1 MKHSGASGDAS
12 GTKDG
17 CTEKALARLK
27 FRALVLMER
36 IKLTDSPGSEFRIAL
51 NSANDIEISLP
62 RSLDFHSILG
72 VRVIV
77 PRARARRVPQ
87 PALGT
92 MTDWGPVPP
101 RASDHLP
108 QRRERSVQ
116 GSPQRVSPASF
127 PA

>member
-1 MKHSGASGDAS
+1 MKHSGDSGDAS

-36 IKLTDSPGSEFRIAL
+36 MKLTDSPGLEFRIAL

-62 RSLDFHSILG
+62 RSLDFHSILD

-77 PRARARRVPQ
+77 SRARARRVPQ
-87 PALGT
+87 PAH
-92 MTDWGPVPP
+92 WGP
-101 RASDHLP
+101 
-108 QRRERSVQ
+108 
-116 GSPQRVSPASF
+116 
-127 PA
+127 

>member
-1 MKHSGASGDAS
+1 MKHSGDSGDAS

-51 NSANDIEISLP
+51 DSANDIEISLP

-72 VRVIV
+72 S
-77 PRARARRVPQ
+77 A
-87 PALGT
+87 
-92 MTDWGPVPP
+92 
-101 RASDHLP
+101 
-108 QRRERSVQ
+108 
-116 GSPQRVSPASF
+116 
-127 PA
+127 